1 MLIVI
6 SVLILRK
13 IISIV
18 RTSTPFF
25 VFLVIKTCNNC
36 SKDVITILISLIK
49 GNIRCTVLILYF
61 RWWMI
66 ILLMLSGA
74 VLESICFV
82 TFYLL
87 SLYDF
92 FTDLVW
98 INKFIHLDLDIRSR
112 RRLQSLFVLWLFLFI
127 NWIEILFSFL
137 IMIAL
142 ILVTLITIF
151 LSLVIINSILLYAHI
166 NTMIFIILW
175 IIFIFIFIRLTN
187 IVFNLQICY
196 DVFFLFQI
204 FLHLLISIFLKLFI

>member
-1 MLIVI
+1 VLIVI

-25 VFLVIKTCNNC
+25 VFFVIKTCNNC

-66 ILLMLSGA
+66 ILLILSGA
-74 VLESICFV
+74 VLESICFF

-137 IMIAL
+137 IMMAL

>member
-25 VFLVIKTCNNC
+25 VFFVIKTCNNC

-66 ILLMLSGA
+66 ILLILSGA
-74 VLESICFV
+74 VLESICFF

-92 FTDLVW
+92 FIDLVW
-98 INKFIHLDLDIRSR
+98 INKFIHLDIR
-112 RRLQSLFVLWLFLFI
+112 RRRRRQIFFVLWLFLFI
-127 NWIEILFSFL
+127 NWIEFLFSFL
-137 IMIAL
+137 IMMALAL

-175 IIFIFIFIRLTN
+175 IIFNFIFIRLTN
-187 IVFNLQICY
+187 IVFNLQIC
-196 DVFFLFQI
+196 
-204 FLHLLISIFLKLFI
+204 

>member
-1 MLIVI
+1 VLIVI

-25 VFLVIKTCNNC
+25 VFFVIKTCNNC

-74 VLESICFV
+74 VLESICFF

-92 FTDLVW
+92 FMDLVW
-98 INKFIHLDLDIRSR
+98 INKFIHLDIR
-112 RRLQSLFVLWLFLFI
+112 RRRRRQIFFVLWLFLFI
-127 NWIEILFSFL
+127 NWIEILFCFL

-151 LSLVIINSILLYAHI
+151 LSLLIINSILLYAHI

>member
-25 VFLVIKTCNNC
+25 VFFVIKTCNNC

-74 VLESICFV
+74 VLESICFF

-92 FTDLVW
+92 FMDLVW
-98 INKFIHLDLDIRSR
+98 INKFIHLDIR
-112 RRLQSLFVLWLFLFI
+112 RRRRRQIFFVLWLFLFI

-142 ILVTLITIF
+142 ILVSLITIF
-151 LSLVIINSILLYAHI
+151 LSLVIINSILLYTHI

-175 IIFIFIFIRLTN
+175 IIFNFIFIRLTN
-187 IVFNLQICY
+187 IIFNLQIC
-196 DVFFLFQI
+196 
-204 FLHLLISIFLKLFI
+204 